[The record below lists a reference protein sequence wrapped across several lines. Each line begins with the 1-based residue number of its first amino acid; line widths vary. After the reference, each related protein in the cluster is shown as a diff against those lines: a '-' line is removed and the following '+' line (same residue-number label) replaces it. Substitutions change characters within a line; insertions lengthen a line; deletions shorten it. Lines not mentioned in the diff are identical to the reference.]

1 MPEGP
6 EVETVRRTLAPL
18 LEGQT
23 ITDAWVSRFSLRTK
37 TTRKAFAPLLGQRVV
52 AVERHGKLLWFRTAA
67 DSGAMIRLGM
77 TGQVSVVEPRVPRAK
92 HTHVRLSLDGGR
104 ELRYVD
110 ARRFGDVL
118 PFPNLAALTAERER
132 LGPDPLTF
140 TPEDVDL
147 VTTTLGKTQRRIKD
161 ALLDQAVVAG
171 VGNIYVCEALFYAGV
186 DPRRRANSV
195 SQSRRRKAVEAVR
208 EVLLDGVRNGGT
220 TLRDYLD
227 ADGNRGDHQNHL
239 AVFQREG
246 EACPQCGGSIARE
259 VWGGRSTFFCRR
271 CQR

>member
-18 LEGQT
+18 LVGQT
-23 ITDAWVSRFSLRTK
+23 VTDAWVSRLALRTK
-37 TTRKAFAPLLGQRVV
+37 TTRKAFAPVLGGRVE
-52 AVERHGKLLWFRTAA
+52 AVERHGKLLWFRTDANA
-67 DSGAMIRLGM
+67 GAMIRLGM
-77 TGQVSVVEPRVPRAK
+77 TGQVSVVEPQTPRAK

-104 ELRYVD
+104 EFRYVD
-110 ARRFGDVL
+110 ARRFGDVR
-118 PFPNLAALTAERER
+118 PFAHLEELEAERQR
-132 LGPDPLTF
+132 LGPDPLQF
-140 TPEDVDL
+140 TDADVER
-147 VTTTLGKTQRRIKD
+147 VTMTLGKTQRRIKD

-171 VGNIYVCEALFYAGV
+171 VGNIYVCEALFFAGV
-186 DPRRRANSV
+186 DPRRRANTISK
-195 SQSRRRKAVEAVR
+195 RRRAAAVEAVQ
-208 EVLLDGVRNGGT
+208 EALLDGVRNGGT

-227 ADGNRGDHQNHL
+227 ADGKRGDHQNHL

-246 EACPQCGGSIARE
+246 EACPKCGGRISRE